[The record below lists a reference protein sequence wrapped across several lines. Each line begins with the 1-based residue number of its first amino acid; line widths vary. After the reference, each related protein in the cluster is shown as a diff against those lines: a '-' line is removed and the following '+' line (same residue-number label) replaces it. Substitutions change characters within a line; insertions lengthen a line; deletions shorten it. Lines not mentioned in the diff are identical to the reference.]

1 MVSPEHVDKQ
11 KSEDKQAPS
20 PAEEKED
27 LPVVVEIRAW
37 LKPLMRAVG
46 TIVPLICGFAWLW
59 YMLEY
64 QGDVQWWGLLAVFL
78 LGAACAV
85 LFHFWWAMVI
95 VPLAFAL
102 GELLAFEIPTKDRVF
117 YFPFDPSTLAIAVVL
132 GFVAVALG
140 SILGTLCSKWL
151 EKQQWSVMVSP
162 EHVDKLKPEDEQ
174 TSPPVEG
181 KKDLPI
187 VEETPPWLNPLMRA
201 VGAIV
206 PLIGGF
212 VWLWV
217 NQWTYDFWRYGL
229 LEVIL
234 LLVLALLGG
243 VGAAFFRSWW
253 AMLFVPLALILGE
266 FLAFFVGVVYFNY
279 PYISGNTNFGVHYD
293 VTGGLFMAILGAA
306 IGSSVGKSWKIGR
319 QQ

>member
-1 MVSPEHVDKQ
+1 MVV
-11 KSEDKQAPS
+11 
-20 PAEEKED
+20 
-27 LPVVVEIRAW
+27 
-37 LKPLMRAVG
+37 
-46 TIVPLICGFAWLW
+46 
-59 YMLEY
+59 
-64 QGDVQWWGLLAVFL
+64 
-78 LGAACAV
+78 
-85 LFHFWWAMVI
+85 

-140 SILGTLCSKWL
+140 SIIGTLCSKWL

-162 EHVDKLKPEDEQ
+162 EHVNKLKPEDEQ
-174 TSPPVEG
+174 TSPLVEG

-201 VGAIV
+201 VGAFV

-243 VGAAFFRSWW
+243 VGAALFRSWW

-266 FLAFFVGVVYFNY
+266 LLAFFVGVVYFNY